1 MGLQDGSQ
9 MQRMDFETLVQ
20 TRKSVR
26 GFKKQPLARAVI
38 EETPA
43 VEAVEGAAEGAPEP
57 EVIGKGPGDEEEGE
71 GGDESPG
78 KKGGDSSG
86 KK

>member
-1 MGLQDGSQ
+1 
-9 MQRMDFETLVQ
+9 
-20 TRKSVR
+20 
-26 GFKKQPLARAVI
+26 VI
-38 EETPA
+38 EEAPA
-43 VEAVEGAAEGAPEP
+43 VEAVEGAAEGVTEP

-71 GGDESPG
+71 GGEESSG